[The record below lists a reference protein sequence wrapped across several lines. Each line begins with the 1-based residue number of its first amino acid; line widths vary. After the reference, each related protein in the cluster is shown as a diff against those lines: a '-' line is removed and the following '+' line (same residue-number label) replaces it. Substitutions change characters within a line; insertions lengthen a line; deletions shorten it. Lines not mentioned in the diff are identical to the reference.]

1 MRFTIVSDV
10 CYPTVCDGVAS
21 ILTRTVQE
29 LLALGHE
36 VQLVVPEGSEMPGV
50 EMIELKSVP
59 ITEED
64 GQVMPIMNLGMFGK
78 IKAFAPDI
86 ILFMDPRLLALQS
99 FPLFRLYFGKARLF
113 ATFHTDNFK
122 YNKIYFRIPYV
133 VTGWLYRMMMNNY
146 SQVISVSSYAQSI
159 LDNAGVKNT
168 SGIWSGG
175 VDATLFHPGKRCE
188 TFRRE
193 ILQNDEEKI
202 ALYVGRIA
210 KEKGL
215 ERLLPLFKQAR
226 EQNVRWLMVGDGDD
240 RKALQEQVKDLPV
253 TFIGK
258 QTGEDLAK
266 AYASSDVFVFP
277 SQTDTFG
284 LVLIEAMAS
293 GLPVVAF
300 NHGGVPDIIDDQV
313 NGLMLDAASDVLPSV
328 FRELVSNQ
336 ALRMKLGANGRTS
349 VEHRWEWSTCINE
362 LINMMTDSLDSQSV
376 PLLES

>member
-29 LLALGHE
+29 LLASGHE
-36 VQLVVPEGSEMPGV
+36 IQLVVPEGSEMPGV

-64 GQVMPIMNLGMFGK
+64 GQVMPIMNLSMFGK
-78 IKAFAPDI
+78 IKAFAPDV

-99 FPLFRLYFGKARLF
+99 FPLFRLFFGKARLF

-133 VTGWLYRMMMNNY
+133 VTGWLYRLMMNNY
-146 SQVISVSSYAQSI
+146 MQVMSVSSYAQSI
-159 LDNAGVKNT
+159 LEQAGVKNT
-168 SGIWSGG
+168 AGIWSGG
-175 VDATLFHPGKRCE
+175 VDATLFHPSKRCDA
-188 TFRRE
+188 FRRE
-193 ILQNDEEKI
+193 ILQNDEETI
-202 ALYVGRIA
+202 ALYVGRITR
-210 KEKGL
+210 EKGL
-215 ERLLPLFKQAR
+215 ERLLPLFEQAR
-226 EQNVRWLMVGDGDD
+226 EQKVRWLMVGDGDD

-253 TFIGK
+253 TFVGK

-266 AYASSDVFVFP
+266 AYASSDLFVFP

-293 GLPVVAF
+293 GLPVIAF
-300 NHGGVPDIIDDQV
+300 NHGGVPDIIDDQI
-313 NGLMLDAASDVLPSV
+313 NGVMLDPASDALPSV
-328 FRELVSNQ
+328 FRELVSNKELRA
-336 ALRMKLGANGRTS
+336 ALAANGRAS
-349 VEHRWEWSTCINE
+349 VEHRWEWSTCVND
-362 LINMMTDSLDSQSV
+362 LINMMADSSDCQTAA
-376 PLLES
+376 LLES